1 MLGGL
6 SIAHWIIVALVVT
19 LLFGRGKISELMK
32 DIGGGI
38 KNFKIG
44 MKELDNG

>member
-1 MLGGL
+1 MLGGM
-6 SIAHWIIVALVVT
+6 SIAHWIVVVAV

-38 KNFKIG
+38 KNFKAGI
-44 MKELDNG
+44 KELDNG